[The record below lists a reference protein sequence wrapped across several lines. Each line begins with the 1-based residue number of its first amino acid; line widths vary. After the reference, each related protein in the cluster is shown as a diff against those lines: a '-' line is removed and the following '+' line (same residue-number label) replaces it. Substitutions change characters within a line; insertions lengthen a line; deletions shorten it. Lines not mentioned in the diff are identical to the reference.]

1 MTKERLESQTFG
13 ELTDELM
20 TSRLGFRFQ
29 ARGRSM
35 WPLIDDGEILHVQ
48 PATTATLK
56 VGDIVLFR
64 QGAKFKAH
72 RIIGKKQGQQQKD
85 EFITRGDASAEV
97 DGVVPGGQIVGKII
111 AKECMN
117 SGRIVSLAGLR
128 ARSSFFVRQARGRV
142 AQTVRRTL
150 QSSLALAL
158 LLLAIP
164 FAAHAQ
170 VALDASTSIAA
181 RVTQAANTVMLA
193 HTTTGANT
201 VLVVGVS
208 MNMSATTVFTL
219 ASANA
224 ASGGNTVYNGT
235 ITGGAGNA
243 YVGLIFTVAGFPGGG
258 AVDNGTFTCTAS
270 TLTTLTLNNAAGV
283 ARTQAATATTSA
295 LAGVSGVT
303 YNGVALTRV
312 VAHNDSTNVR
322 RVEMWYL
329 VNPALGNNSV
339 VVTENIISAAAT
351 VGTVVG
357 ATTFTGAD
365 QTTPIRAFASNDS
378 MGTAGD

>member
-1 MTKERLESQTFG
+1 MTEERPASQTFS
-13 ELTDELM
+13 ELADELM

-72 RIIGKKQGQQQKD
+72 RIIAKKQGQQQKD

-97 DGVVPGGQIVGKII
+97 DGVVPGGQIVGKIV
-111 AKECMN
+111 AKECMK

-128 ARSSFFVRQARGRV
+128 ARSSFFVREARGRV
-142 AQTVRRTL
+142 AQTMRRTL
-150 QSSLALAL
+150 QSSLALAV

-164 FAAHAQ
+164 LAAHGQ

-181 RVTQAANTVMLA
+181 RVTQAASTVTLT
-193 HTTTGANT
+193 HTTAGTNR

-219 ASANA
+219 SAAAN
-224 ASGGNTVYNGT
+224 ASGGNTVYTGT
-235 ITGGAGNA
+235 ITGGAANA
-243 YVGLIFTVAGFPGGG
+243 FAGLIFTVAGFTG
-258 AVDNGTFTCTAS
+258 V
-270 TLTTLTLNNAAGV
+270 GV
-283 ARTQAATATTSA
+283 AD
-295 LAGVSGVT
+295 
-303 YNGVALTRV
+303 N
-312 VAHNDSTNVR
+312 
-322 RVEMWYL
+322 
-329 VNPALGNNSV
+329 
-339 VVTENIISAAAT
+339 
-351 VGTVVG
+351 
-357 ATTFTGAD
+357 
-365 QTTPIRAFASNDS
+365 
-378 MGTAGD
+378 